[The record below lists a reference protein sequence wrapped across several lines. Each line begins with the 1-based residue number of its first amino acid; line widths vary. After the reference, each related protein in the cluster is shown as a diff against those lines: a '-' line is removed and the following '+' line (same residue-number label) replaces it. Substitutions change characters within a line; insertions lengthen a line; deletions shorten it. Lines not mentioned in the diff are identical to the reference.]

1 MYPVSKLFQ
10 NLMNM
15 YMESSKYDSIYGKL
29 SIRTA
34 TGISTFNF
42 DESAIIQGSLSIKDQ
57 LGNGKF
63 GFGGCYV
70 RNMTV
75 RIDCD
80 KIEGLNAINV
90 NLTNAEIELWYRL
103 VYNNGNS
110 HEDVYM
116 GKFYIDSKNSSRK
129 YQILKLI
136 GEDSMSKLD
145 VTAAAMSNAS
155 PYAIYE
161 KACALAELTPFTTQA
176 EMEAFP
182 NGTMSLS
189 FDTSQI
195 QSARDMIMW
204 VAKLTGTIA
213 RVKRCEEQGIELVQ
227 IPTKYTTFN
236 IPGNFDYDAFVA
248 DNGSIIGKNVTFKTD
263 YTDTSIRVLTLI
275 TDYKGE
281 RIIDGWHW
289 TEDNPPAPDTLEG
302 TMEIE
307 SNPLLNNT
315 YLYAVKTALG
325 ELEDYTQHLR
335 MCPFNIEFAGNP
347 AIEIGDFVYLEKGGV
362 IDDNF
367 RHYGIVT
374 YHRWVYKGKSEIRC
388 EYGGASQRPVLVETQ
403 TQAQSET
410 ETEIAVEAAAAPMML
425 AVAAA
430 NTAEVTAE
438 SLSPKSQ
445 LEKRLGST
453 TNNGLPDRL
462 VTYYPG
468 EGKSEAMFSVFSND
482 VSIELRRDGDY
493 VGKLSF
499 GKDYSKKHDMIWVR
513 TADGGY
519 ISSGEGR
526 FKVYT
531 PGYNGFA
538 IEITDRRIYLSNNN
552 GLRHYIGWS
561 DDKGWV
567 ADDKKIMLEDG

>member
-1 MYPVSKLFQ
+1 MYPVSSLFQ
-10 NLMNM
+10 FLMNT
-15 YMESSKYDSIYGKL
+15 YLGSSKYDSIYGKL

-42 DESAIIQGSLSIKDQ
+42 GESAIIQGSLSIKDQ

-103 VYNNGNS
+103 VCNNGNS

-136 GEDSMSKLD
+136 GVDSMSKLD
-145 VTAAAMSNAS
+145 VAAAAMSNAS

-236 IPGNFDYDAFVA
+236 IPWNFDYDAFVA
-248 DNGSIIGKNVTFKTD
+248 DNGSIIGKNATFKTD

-289 TEDNPPAPDTLEG
+289 TEDNPPAPNTLEG

-347 AIEIGDFVYLEKGGV
+347 AIEIGDFVYLEKGGA
-362 IDDNF
+362 IDDRF
-367 RHYGIVT
+367 SHYGIVT

-388 EYGGASQRPVLVETQ
+388 EYGGASHRPVLIKSQAQ
-403 TQAQSET
+403 TQAQAQP
-410 ETEIAVEAAAAPMML
+410 ETEIAVKAAVAPMML
-425 AVAAA
+425 AASAKNAVSTT
-430 NTAEVTAE
+430 NTSKVTAE

-462 VTYYPG
+462 VASDSYTGNKIEAILSPTSDIDIYVNG
-468 EGKSEAMFSVFSND
+468 EWQGKIGGLSSASYNPLSLMSPSYEIVANSEAFSVYNKTTKKYIFRTNGSSVAFGEHSLGIVGD
-482 VSIELRRDGDY
+482 EWYLDG
-493 VGKLSF
+493 
-499 GKDYSKKHDMIWVR
+499 R
-513 TADGGY
+513 
-519 ISSGEGR
+519 
-526 FKVYT
+526 
-531 PGYNGFA
+531 
-538 IEITDRRIYLSNNN
+538 
-552 GLRHYIGWS
+552 
-561 DDKGWV
+561 
-567 ADDKKIMLEDG
+567 KIKFE